1 MMQTDVKSVHTGGTQ
16 TNQSLVSGRVRLKA
30 VMITGG
36 AGAGA
41 GKFLDASGGNVLLEL
56 DTGTNSNMTNVLLPG
71 GATDTALLPGSGSDR
86 RGADGQLLAPSLMR
100 SPLRAAQRPRRCLG
114 NLGLRLQWFQFV

>member
-16 TNQSLVSGRVRLKA
+16 TNQALVSGRARLKA

-36 AGAGA
+36 ASAGT

-56 DTGTNSNMTNVLLPG
+56 DTGSNSNMTNVLLPG
-71 GATDTALLPGSGSDR
+71 EGILFPNGIWYTSTAT
-86 RGADGQLLAPSLMR
+86 AP
-100 SPLRAAQRPRRCLG
+100 LG
-114 NLGLRLQWFQFV
+114 ITVIYG

>member
-1 MMQTDVKSVHTGGTQ
+1 MTMQYDVKSAHTGGTQ
-16 TNQSLVSGRVRLKA
+16 TNQALVSGRVRLKS

-56 DTGTNSNMTNVLLPG
+56 DTGSNSNMTNVLLPG
-71 GATDTALLPGSGSDR
+71 EGILFPNGIWYTSVAV
-86 RGADGQLLAPSLMR
+86 APTGITV
-100 SPLRAAQRPRRCLG
+100 CYG
-114 NLGLRLQWFQFV
+114 